1 MTLGE
6 ALDKLKAGGIR
17 LTPQRQEVLR
27 VLLDGGEHYSAEEIW
42 HRVRQRYA
50 GVSFDTIYRTLH
62 LLTRYG
68 LASEVDFAD
77 GCRRFESAGKG
88 HHHHLVC
95 LRCGR
100 IEELPFC
107 MEDCLSRVK
116 AEKPD
121 FKITGHA
128 FKFYGYCR
136 QCQR

>member
-1 MTLGE
+1 MTLQE
-6 ALDKLKAGGIR
+6 ALEKLKAGGIR

-27 VLLDGGEHYSAEEIW
+27 VLLEENGHFSAEEIW
-42 HRVRQRYA
+42 RRVQRRYA

-62 LLTRYG
+62 LLTRAG

-77 GCRRFESAGKG
+77 GCRRFEFAGKG

-107 MEDCLSRVK
+107 LDDCLARVREK
-116 AEKPD
+116 KPD
-121 FKITGHA
+121 FQIAGHA
-128 FKFYGYCR
+128 FKVYGYCR
-136 QCQR
+136 HCRD